1 MGLSSARPLSLAPAF
16 YARLYTQRTPLL
28 LFAPLFTL
36 LSTMLRAFSSAVRR
50 TAAPAASLGAAGGL
64 LPFGAE
70 GAWGAPLSL
79 FNNNMGG
86 LRAHVEEHAAHVNA
100 ICFVPGYAAKDLHV
114 TVDPATDILMVTGKH
129 GRGARQESATAFF
142 ELPHMELGKAEVH
155 LDKGVLVRPRS
166 PTPRPPCPAHLPRS
180 RPPTPTR
187 ATEHPRT
194 ALRRLHLA
202 PAHAQD
208 RGGRSSPRSG
218 GGCSSSSSPRAA
230 RRGGGRARRAQ
241 RQGRDARRAALRA
254 LRCRRSPP

>member
-1 MGLSSARPLSLAPAF
+1 
-16 YARLYTQRTPLL
+16 
-28 LFAPLFTL
+28 
-36 LSTMLRAFSSAVRR
+36 MLRAFSSAVRR

-155 LDKGVLVRPRS
+155 LDKGVLVRPPS
-166 PTPRPPCPAHLPRS
+166 PTPRPPCPAPPPTLSPPNPHARHRTSTCRAPPPPPRACARS
-180 RPPTPTR
+180 RSWRAQQPTQWRRVQQQQPPR
-187 ATEHPRT
+187 RT
-194 ALRRLHLA
+194 
-202 PAHAQD
+202 
-208 RGGRSSPRSG
+208 
-218 GGCSSSSSPRAA
+218 A
-230 RRGGGRARRAQ
+230 RRGRSTPRPAPRA
-241 RQGRDARRAALRA
+241 
-254 LRCRRSPP
+254 